1 MSEESEP
8 ENPPGQPG
16 PPGPAARD
24 RHVVLVGMPGA
35 GKSSVGRRLARELG
49 RPFADADEQLEL
61 TAGRVIPQIFRDDG
75 EATFRRLETQ
85 TLSELLSRHTPL
97 VIAAGGGAVIS
108 EENRVLLAGQ
118 SIVVWLRGSAEFLVE
133 RTDPT
138 HRPLLAEDPMAA
150 YERLDRERA
159 HHYEAVADEIVDI
172 EPFHGGD
179 DKPKRL
185 LARHIVERLG
195 LEPEFP

>member
-1 MSEESEP
+1 MSEVLSP
-8 ENPPGQPG
+8 ST
-16 PPGPAARD
+16 RD

-61 TAGRVIPQIFRDDG
+61 TAGRTIPQIFRDDG

-108 EENRVLLAGQ
+108 EENRVLLAEY
-118 SIVVWLRGSAEFLVE
+118 SIVVWLRGSAEFLIG

-138 HRPLLAEDPMAA
+138 HRPLLAEDAAAA
-150 YERLDRERA
+150 YARLDRERGD
-159 HHYEAVADEIVDI
+159 HYQAVADEIVDI
-172 EPFHGGD
+172 EPFHSQEE
-179 DKPKRL
+179 KPKRL
-185 LARHIVERLG
+185 LARHIVETLG
-195 LEPEFP
+195 LDLAAP

>member
-1 MSEESEP
+1 MP
-8 ENPPGQPG
+8 DI
-16 PPGPAARD
+16 PAHRH

-61 TAGRVIPQIFRDDG
+61 HSGRTIPQIFRDDG

-85 TLSELLSRHTPL
+85 MLSELLTRHTPL

-108 EENRVLLAGQ
+108 EDNRVLL
-118 SIVVWLRGSAEFLVE
+118 SNYSVVVWLRGTAEFLVG

-138 HRPLLAEDPMAA
+138 HRPLLSEDPTAA
-150 YERLDRERA
+150 YERLDRERS
-159 HHYEAVADEIVDI
+159 HLYETVADEIVDI
-172 EPFHGGD
+172 EPFHSQD
-179 DKPKRL
+179 EKPKRL
-185 LARHIVERLG
+185 LARHIVELLG
-195 LEPEFP
+195 LDPAVPQQWP

>member
-1 MSEESEP
+1 MSDP
-8 ENPPGQPG
+8 
-16 PPGPAARD
+16 D
-24 RHVVLVGMPGA
+24 RISNAKDLHVVLVGMPGA
-35 GKSSVGRRLARELG
+35 GKSSVGRRLARELA

-75 EATFRRLETQ
+75 EATFRRLETH
-85 TLSELLSRHTPL
+85 TLSELLGRHTPL

-108 EENRVLLAGQ
+108 EENRVLLGNH
-118 SIVVWLRGSAEFLVE
+118 SVVVWLRGSAEFLIE

-138 HRPLLAEDPMAA
+138 HRPLLNEDPEGA
-150 YERLDRERA
+150 YARLEAERGDLYA
-159 HHYEAVADEIVDI
+159 AVADVIVDI

-185 LARHIVERLG
+185 LARHIVETLG
-195 LEPEFP
+195 LDLAAP

>member
-1 MSEESEP
+1 MSDVSDVP
-8 ENPPGQPG
+8 TPPAS
-16 PPGPAARD
+16 AARD

-35 GKSSVGRRLARELG
+35 GKSSVGRRLSRELG

-61 TAGRVIPQIFRDDG
+61 AAGRVIPQIFRDDG

-108 EENRVLLAGQ
+108 EENRVLLGTH
-118 SIVVWLRGSAEFLVE
+118 SIVVFLRGSAEFLVE

-159 HHYEAVADEIVDI
+159 QHYESVADEIVDI

-195 LEPEFP
+195 LDPAIP

>member
-1 MSEESEP
+1 
-8 ENPPGQPG
+8 
-16 PPGPAARD
+16 
-24 RHVVLVGMPGA
+24 VVLVGMPGA

-61 TAGRVIPQIFRDDG
+61 NAGRVIPQIFRDDG
-75 EATFRRLETQ
+75 EATFRRLETH
-85 TLSELLSRHTPL
+85 TLSELLTRHTPL

-108 EENRVLLAGQ
+108 EENRVLLVEH

-138 HRPLLAEDPMAA
+138 HRPLLSEDPMAA
-150 YERLDRERA
+150 YERLERERSQ
-159 HHYEAVADEIVDI
+159 HYEAVADEIVDI

-195 LEPEFP
+195 LDSPVP

>member
-1 MSEESEP
+1 MP
-8 ENPPGQPG
+8 DGDKN
-16 PPGPAARD
+16 ARD
-24 RHVVLVGMPGA
+24 LHVVLVGMPGA

-61 TAGRVIPQIFRDDG
+61 SSGRVIPQIFRDDG

-108 EENRVLLAGQ
+108 EENRMLLGTY
-118 SIVVWLRGSAEFLVE
+118 SMVVWLRGSAEFLME

-138 HRPLLAEDPMAA
+138 HRPLLNKDPQAA
-150 YERLDRERA
+150 YERLERERA
-159 HHYEAVADEIVDI
+159 ALYEAVADVIVDI
-172 EPFHGGD
+172 EPFHTGD
-179 DKPKRL
+179 EKPKRL
-185 LARHIVERLG
+185 LARHIVETLG
-195 LEPEFP
+195 LGLSAP

>member
-1 MSEESEP
+1 MSEVPSTSV
-8 ENPPGQPG
+8 
-16 PPGPAARD
+16 RD

-61 TAGRVIPQIFRDDG
+61 TAGRTIPQIFRDDG

-108 EENRVLLAGQ
+108 EENRVLLADH
-118 SIVVWLRGSAEFLVE
+118 SLVVWLRGSAEFLVG

-138 HRPLLAEDPMAA
+138 HRPLLNEDPTGA
-150 YERLDRERA
+150 YERLDRERSG
-159 HHYEAVADEIVDI
+159 HYESVADEIVDI
-172 EPFHGGD
+172 EPFHAQED
-179 DKPKRL
+179 EKPKWA
-185 LARHIVERLG
+185 LARHIVRTLG
-195 LEPEFP
+195 LDLAVP

>member
-1 MSEESEP
+1 MTDI
-8 ENPPGQPG
+8 PPS
-16 PPGPAARD
+16 PPHPRD

-61 TAGRVIPQIFRDDG
+61 ATGRTIPQIFRDDG

-85 TLSELLSRHTPL
+85 TLSELLTRHTPL

-108 EENRVLLAGQ
+108 EENRLLLGNH
-118 SIVVWLRGSAEFLVE
+118 SVVVWLRGSAEFLIG

-138 HRPLLAEDPMAA
+138 HRPLLSDDPSEA
-150 YERLDRERA
+150 YRRLELERA
-159 HHYEAVADEIVDI
+159 ELYEAVADEIVDI
-172 EPFHGGD
+172 EPFHSGD
-179 DKPKRL
+179 EKPKRL
-185 LARHIVERLG
+185 LARHIVDILG
-195 LEPEFP
+195 LEPVAP

>member
-1 MSEESEP
+1 MTEV
-8 ENPPGQPG
+8 PPTS
-16 PPGPAARD
+16 ARD

-61 TAGRVIPQIFRDDG
+61 NAGRVIPQIFRDDG
-75 EATFRRLETQ
+75 EATFRRLETH

-108 EENRVLLAGQ
+108 DENRVLMAEQ
-118 SIVVWLRGSAEFLVE
+118 SIVVWLRGSAEFLMG

-138 HRPLLAEDPMAA
+138 HRPLLNEDPSGA
-150 YERLDRERA
+150 YERLERERSQ
-159 HHYEAVADEIVDI
+159 HYETAADVVVDI
-172 EPFHGGD
+172 EPFHAQDD

-185 LARHIVERLG
+185 LARHIVEVLD
-195 LEPEFP
+195 LDLVVP

>member
-1 MSEESEP
+1 MSEVPS
-8 ENPPGQPG
+8 PPGQPG
-16 PPGPAARD
+16 QPGPAARD

-35 GKSSVGRRLARELG
+35 GKSSVGRRLARELA

-61 TAGRVIPQIFRDDG
+61 AAGRVIPQIFRDDG

-85 TLSELLSRHTPL
+85 TLSELLTRHTPL

-108 EENRVLLAGQ
+108 DENRVLLGAH
-118 SIVVWLRGSAEFLVE
+118 SIVVFLRGSAEFLVD

-159 HHYEAVADEIVDI
+159 HHYEDVADEIVDI

-195 LEPEFP
+195 LDPDLP

>member
-1 MSEESEP
+1 MSDVSEVP
-8 ENPPGQPG
+8 TPPA
-16 PPGPAARD
+16 PPARD

-35 GKSSVGRRLARELG
+35 GKSSVGRRLSRELG

-61 TAGRVIPQIFRDDG
+61 NAGRVIPQIFRDDG

-108 EENRVLLAGQ
+108 EENRVLLGTH
-118 SIVVWLRGSAEFLVE
+118 SIVVFLRGSAEFLVE

-138 HRPLLAEDPMAA
+138 HRPLLAEDPLAA

-159 HHYEAVADEIVDI
+159 HHYESVADEIVDI

-195 LEPEFP
+195 LDPAFP

>member
-1 MSEESEP
+1 MP
-8 ENPPGQPG
+8 DI
-16 PPGPAARD
+16 PANRD

-61 TAGRVIPQIFRDDG
+61 NAGRTIPQIFRDDG

-85 TLSELLSRHTPL
+85 MLSELLTRHTPL

-108 EENRVLLAGQ
+108 EDNRRLMGQ
-118 SIVVWLRGSAEFLVE
+118 HSVVVWLRGTAEFLMG

-138 HRPLLAEDPMAA
+138 HRPLLNEDPGGA
-150 YERLDRERA
+150 YARLEAERA
-159 HHYEAVADEIVDI
+159 GLYAAVADEIVDI
-172 EPFHGGD
+172 EPFHSQD
-179 DKPKRL
+179 EKPKRL
-185 LARHIVERLG
+185 LARHIVDILG
-195 LEPEFP
+195 LEPVAP

>member
-1 MSEESEP
+1 MSEVPSP
-8 ENPPGQPG
+8 AAV
-16 PPGPAARD
+16 AARD

-35 GKSSVGRRLARELG
+35 GKSSVGRRLARELS

-61 TAGRVIPQIFRDDG
+61 AAGRTIPQIFRDDG

-85 TLSELLSRHTPL
+85 TLSELVSRHTPL

-108 EENRVLLAGQ
+108 EENRLLLSEH
-118 SIVVWLRGSAEFLVE
+118 SIVVWLRGSAEFLVG

-138 HRPLLAEDPMAA
+138 HRPLLVEDPMAA
-150 YERLDRERA
+150 YERLDRERSG
-159 HHYEAVADEIVDI
+159 HYESVADEIVDI
-172 EPFHGGD
+172 EPFHSAGD

-195 LEPEFP
+195 FDLALP

>member
-1 MSEESEP
+1 MSEVF
-8 ENPPGQPG
+8 PPSP
-16 PPGPAARD
+16 RD

-61 TAGRVIPQIFRDDG
+61 AAGRTIPQIFRDDG

-108 EENRVLLAGQ
+108 EENRVLLAEF
-118 SIVVWLRGSAEFLVE
+118 SIVVWLRGSAEFLIG

-138 HRPLLAEDPMAA
+138 HRPLLKDDAAAA
-150 YERLDRERA
+150 YERLDRERGG
-159 HHYEAVADEIVDI
+159 HYQAVADEIVDI
-172 EPFHGGD
+172 EPFHSQEE
-179 DKPKRL
+179 KPKRL
-185 LARHIVERLG
+185 LARHIVETLG
-195 LEPEFP
+195 LDLAAP

>member
-1 MSEESEP
+1 MSEVPSTSV
-8 ENPPGQPG
+8 
-16 PPGPAARD
+16 RD

-35 GKSSVGRRLARELG
+35 GKSSVGRRLAREMS

-61 TAGRVIPQIFRDDG
+61 TAGRTIPQIFRDDG

-108 EENRVLLAGQ
+108 EENRVLLGNH
-118 SIVVWLRGSAEFLVE
+118 SVVVWLRGSAEFLMK

-138 HRPLLAEDPMAA
+138 HRPLLSSDPSAA
-150 YERLDRERA
+150 RPISF
-159 HHYEAVADEIVDI
+159 VAAAFWTAPI
-172 EPFHGGD
+172 G
-179 DKPKRL
+179 
-185 LARHIVERLG
+185 ALG
-195 LEPEFP
+195 CAASWR